1 VDREGPGVAQDHAGV
16 RAETRSTFARAYAAL
31 RGGDVAG
38 AQVLMDQIL
47 SEAAEA
53 RDLFPAFTE
62 RARAYLLAHGL
73 APAELA
79 AEERRLAA
87 LLDPDGEGLDT
98 VSAWR
103 ALRAAA
109 QKVLRLGASG
119 RRGEAAAQL
128 EEARRNWCAAHD
140 LACDWIYGL
149 LDAAFRRLGEDAI
162 GDMWDALM
170 SDLYATRDAYAPTA
184 RPWPV
189 SVPAL
194 LEDAVSSLRGHLS
207 GQDRMGD
214 VEVAEESDRWTV
226 TFDPCGSGG
235 RTHRPDTTA
244 DGTAR
249 MEPPYSFAVT
259 TRGHDWAWQREGVC
273 LYCVHCC
280 QLQERVPIQR
290 FGIPLRVIDPPTW
303 PQSRRGG
310 KCTWSIYKDPADVPA
325 SAYARVG
332 LPKPDSTGP
341 GDGGAV
347 CPS

>member
-1 VDREGPGVAQDHAGV
+1 VKQDHA
-16 RAETRSTFARAYAAL
+16 AAPAQTRSAFARSYAAL

-38 AQVLMDQIL
+38 ARALTDQIL
-47 SEAAEA
+47 SDAAEA
-53 RDLFPAFTE
+53 RDLFPAFIE
-62 RARAYLLAHGL
+62 RARSYLLAHSL

-87 LLDPDGEGLDT
+87 VLDPGGEGLDT
-98 VSAWR
+98 AAAWR
-103 ALRAAA
+103 ALRAAT
-109 QKVLRLGASG
+109 QEVLRLCASG
-119 RRGEAAAQL
+119 RGGDAAVQL
-128 EEARRNWCAAHD
+128 EKARRTWCAAHD
-140 LACDWIYGL
+140 RACDWIYGL
-149 LDAAFRRLGEDAI
+149 LDAAFRRLGEDVI